1 MIDLHCHLLPGI
13 DDGAQ
18 TLDESLELARLAVA
32 DGITHSVCTPH
43 INIGR
48 FDNDVRTITKAFEA
62 LEQGLAE
69 SGIPLKIS
77 MGAEVRIS
85 PEMMFL
91 IEKDRIPFI
100 GSWQGKKVLLLE
112 MPHSHIPPGSD
123 KLVKWLLSRNILPM
137 IAHPERNRDVQ
148 KNPSLLAPFIQ
159 MGCLFQLTASSLTGA
174 FGETS
179 QSIAVDLLKQGQA
192 TVIAT
197 DAHNVKRRPP
207 LLKEG
212 LDAAT
217 AVVGLEQ
224 ASKLVLENPLAIIE
238 NAS

>member
-32 DGITHSVCTPH
+32 DGIKHTVCTPH

-48 FDNDVRTITKAFEA
+48 FDNDISTISVAFEQLQQA
-62 LEQGLAE
+62 LVEQD
-69 SGIPLKIS
+69 IPLTIS
-77 MGAEVRIS
+77 MAAEVRIS

-91 IEKDRIPFI
+91 IEKNKIPFVGI
-100 GSWQGKKVLLLE
+100 WQGKKVLLLE

-123 KLVKWLLSRNILPM
+123 KLVKWLLSRDILPM

-148 KNPSLLAPFIQ
+148 KNPALLRPFVQ

-179 QSIAVDLLKQGQA
+179 QTIAIDLLKEGKA

-207 LLKEG
+207 FLQEGVDAAAKVIG

-217 AVVGLEQ
+217 
-224 ASKLVLENPLAIIE
+224 KLVLDNPLAMIE
-238 NAS
+238 SAS

>member
-48 FDNDVRTITKAFEA
+48 FDNDVRTISAAFEQ
-62 LEQGLAE
+62 LQQGLIDA
-69 SGIPLKIS
+69 GIPLKIS

-91 IEKDRIPFI
+91 IEKDRIPYL
-100 GSWQGKKVLLLE
+100 GNWQGKKVLLLE

-148 KNPSLLAPFIQ
+148 KNPSALRPFIQ
-159 MGCLFQLTASSLTGA
+159 MGCLFQLTASSITGA

-179 QSIAVDLLKQGQA
+179 QAIAIDLLKQQLA

-212 LDAAT
+212 LQAAAEVIGEAAAT
-217 AVVGLEQ
+217 Q
-224 ASKLVLENPLAIIE
+224 LVLDNPLVIIE
-238 NAS
+238 SSA

>member
-1 MIDLHCHLLPGI
+1 MIDLHCHMLPGI

-32 DGITHSVCTPH
+32 DGIKHTVCTPH

-48 FDNDVRTITKAFEA
+48 FDNNITTIKSAFDKLEQA
-62 LEQGLAE
+62 LEE
-69 SGIPLKIS
+69 HNIPLKIS

-91 IEKDRIPFI
+91 VEKEKIPFL
-100 GSWQGKKVLLLE
+100 GTWEGKKVLLLE

-123 KLVKWLLSRNILPM
+123 KLVKWLMSRNILPM

-148 KNPSLLAPFIQ
+148 KNPSLLRPFVQ

-174 FGETS
+174 FGEAS
-179 QSIAVDLLKQGQA
+179 QTIARDLLKDGQV

-197 DAHNVKRRPP
+197 DAHNIKRRPP

-212 LDAAT
+212 LDAAIE
-217 AVVGLEQ
+217 VVGGQ
-224 ASKLVLENPLAIIE
+224 AAMKLVLDNPSAIID
-238 NAS
+238 NLS